1 MFGKNLF
8 KSRRQTPAASV
19 LIVSDDRDTLST
31 LQTMLTDNGFTVY
44 ALANVTTALALLNE
58 IDLPDVFICDFV
70 EPLTEGV
77 GFIKKLQI
85 HYGKSALPPAVFLMD
100 SPDDETAA
108 SELGVYDVLPKPVQE
123 ERLLQCLTLLSD
135 RSAAV

>member
-8 KSRRQTPAASV
+8 KSRRQTPSASV

-31 LQTMLTDNGFTVY
+31 LQTMLADNGFTVY
-44 ALANVTTALALLNE
+44 ALANVTAALTLLNE
-58 IDLPDVFICDFV
+58 IDLPDVLMCDFV
-70 EPLTEGV
+70 DPFTEGV

-85 HYGKSALPPAVFLMD
+85 RYGKSALPPAVFLMD
-100 SPDDETAA
+100 SPDDELAA

-123 ERLLQCLTLLSD
+123 ERLLQCLTVLSD